1 MVLISFQG
9 RANYTNLSR
18 YSELCEKTY
27 RRWFAKKLD
36 FIEFNRIGNNEIIP
50 VSATKVA
57 ALDCSFITKSGKM
70 TYGLG
75 NFYNGKQG
83 KAETGLE
90 ISTLAIVDVD
100 FNTAYHVSTR
110 QTSDKCEEAVNH
122 HAKLTRD
129 LGKTSLKSYHPQSVS
144 NYPPRFKLGV
154 TLDVKNDF
162 NSRNQTATFCGW

>member
-57 ALDCSFITKSGKM
+57 ALVHQTVKVWDYKKSG
-70 TYGLG
+70 LS
-75 NFYNGKQG
+75 F
-83 KAETGLE
+83 
-90 ISTLAIVDVD
+90 
-100 FNTAYHVSTR
+100 
-110 QTSDKCEEAVNH
+110 
-122 HAKLTRD
+122 
-129 LGKTSLKSYHPQSVS
+129 
-144 NYPPRFKLGV
+144 
-154 TLDVKNDF
+154 
-162 NSRNQTATFCGW
+162 